1 MNLKASFLRRR
12 RRVPSSA
19 STCSTCSHTTS
30 KPRPFYNF
38 CPRIAQYH
46 TEIELISEED
56 LANNIYIKVP
66 VSLENSFVQGSYQK
80 ILSTK
85 QNMPLLAYHFFID
98 KFEDTI
104 RKAFARSAER
114 AYESLKL
121 VDAQKMFMIPDQK
134 ELLQFIA
141 RNNMEETIGWEVRGD
156 RLYFVK
162 ERKEIDSIPAT
173 KMINHALEY
182 ATELN
187 RII

>member
-1 MNLKASFLRRR
+1 M
-12 RRVPSSA
+12 
-19 STCSTCSHTTS
+19 
-30 KPRPFYNF
+30 
-38 CPRIAQYH
+38 
-46 TEIELISEED
+46 
-56 LANNIYIKVP
+56 P

-114 AYESLKL
+114 AYESLRL
-121 VDAQKMFMIPDQK
+121 ADAQKMFMIPDQK

-141 RNNMEETIGWEVRGD
+141 RNNMEESIGWEVRGD
-156 RLYFVK
+156 RLHFVK